1 MKFSAMKLE
10 VQLIDQKVHWSG
22 VLLCAVLV
30 LDVLRR
36 CSGFNVD
43 TRTAVVHQGPKDS
56 MFGYSVAQHFEQDS
70 GW

>member
-1 MKFSAMKLE
+1 MKPKGRLT
-10 VQLIDQKVHWSG
+10 VRNVHWSG
-22 VLLCAVLV
+22 ELLCVLLV
-30 LDVLRR
+30 LDALRT

-43 TRTAVVHQGPKDS
+43 TRTAVVHQGPKDT